1 MRRRDVNR
9 DRSARLLSLRIDG
22 TLAPRTGEDGLGTQ
36 APSDTSLDKYVMVE
50 PDQLVVNPMWLTGG
64 SIGVS
69 KISGAVSPAYRV
81 YDFPTEVTAAFAHHA
96 LRSHPFRSQYAML
109 GRGETTFDRSVS
121 ADDFENLRL
130 AWPDTAEQRRI
141 ADFLDDR
148 VGRIDRIIA
157 ARREQAQ
164 LVVARERS
172 EWALADQSLVD
183 LPHVPLRRVVRSI
196 ADGPFGSSLS
206 SKHYSDSG
214 VRVIRLGNV
223 GIGQFR
229 NHDKAYIPD
238 AYGEQLKQ
246 FRVSAGEVI
255 MAGLGDERWP
265 LGRCAVVPEDI
276 GPAINKADC
285 YRLQLSDE
293 VSARFIA
300 LNLSGPRSEGETAL
314 LARGSTRARLNTE
327 IAGDRTVPLAPEPRQ
342 AEYVRT
348 VERARAETK
357 DATGALTRSI
367 DLLTEYKQSLITA
380 AVTGQFD
387 VTTAST
393 GIPE

>member
-1 MRRRDVNR
+1 MKTVPLRRLASMTYGD
-9 DRSARLLSLRIDG
+9 ALSTDSREAG
-22 TLAPRTGEDGLGTQ
+22 PVPVMSSGGRTGWHSKANTR
-36 APSDTSLDKYVMVE
+36 APVIVVGRKGSHGSLWWSDE
-50 PDQLVVNPMWLTGG
+50 PAFVIDT
-64 SIGVS
+64 
-69 KISGAVSPAYRV
+69 AYSV
-81 YDFPTEVTAAFAHHA
+81 DASNTEA
-96 LRSHPFRSQYAML
+96 
-109 GRGETTFDRSVS
+109 
-121 ADDFENLRL
+121 NLRWL
-130 AWPDTAEQRRI
+130 YYVLQTLNLSSLSNDVGVPGLSRAAAYERRVADIEPAEQQRI

-206 SKHYSDSG
+206 SRHYSDSG

-265 LGRCAVVPEDI
+265 LGRCAVVPRDI

-293 VSARFIA
+293 VSAQFIA
-300 LNLSGPRSEGETAL
+300 LNLSGPRSESETAL

-380 AVTGQFD
+380 AVTGQLD

-393 GIPE
+393 RIPE